1 MNTID
6 DFLDSLRS
14 DLFKARG
21 ICEALAEM
29 VNTDSNGLKDIDQT
43 PLVDTTLDYINHALK
58 SVSDYELEE
67 FKERRSEDN
76 V

>member
-29 VNTDSNGLKDIDQT
+29 VITDSNGLKDIDPT
-43 PLVDTTLDYINHALK
+43 PLVDATLDYINRALE